1 MRTTSSRI
9 GRGLSVGFDVASIF
23 EGGIKGVLGSVSE
36 IIARFKAD
44 PNIAA
49 TASAE
54 IAKAEAALRQAE
66 LDYEL
71 KLSLAQTKINE
82 IEAGSSDKFV
92 SRWRPAI
99 GWICA
104 IGLLYA
110 TFLAPVLDWL
120 GHNIVGWKE
129 PPTLNVEVLTTT
141 LFAML
146 GIAGMRSFDKLKGT
160 SK

>member
-1 MRTTSSRI
+1 M
-9 GRGLSVGFDVASIF
+9 GFDLASIF
-23 EGGIKGVLGSVSE
+23 EGGAAGIFKGIGD
-36 IIARFKAD
+36 IISKFKAD
-44 PNIAA
+44 PTAA
-49 TASAE
+49 MNNAQKLAE
-54 IAKAEAALRQAE
+54 LELALKQAE

-71 KLSLAQTKINE
+71 KLSLAQTEINK

-104 IGLLYA
+104 LGLLYA
-110 TFLAPVLDWL
+110 TFLAPILDWL

-129 PPTLNVEVLTTT
+129 PPVLNVEVLTTT

-146 GIAGMRSFDKLKGT
+146 GIAGMRSFEKYKGV